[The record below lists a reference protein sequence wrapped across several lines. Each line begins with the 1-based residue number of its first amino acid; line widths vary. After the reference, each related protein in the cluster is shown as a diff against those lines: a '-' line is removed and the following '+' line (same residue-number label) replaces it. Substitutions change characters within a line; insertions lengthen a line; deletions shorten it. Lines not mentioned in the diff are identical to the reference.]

1 MCHAQRIAYR
11 FRYIAAVDVRTI
23 TISLLGVLD
32 APMGLTMTGIDYFVD
47 DRQVRETNILAS
59 TENQKK
65 DSLYSRTRA
74 MVKRNSSAEGRT
86 AQEIHRRGQGKVPST
101 CGGDRS
107 CITALF

>member
-59 TENQKK
+59 TEKQKK
-65 DSLYSRTRA
+65 IAFTA
-74 MVKRNSSAEGRT
+74 GRE
-86 AQEIHRRGQGKVPST
+86 QW
-101 CGGDRS
+101 
-107 CITALF
+107 